1 MQFGASGSTVHGP
14 VETVKY
20 CEFGAR
26 GGGGERGGGG
36 GARGGGGERGGGGG
50 ARGGGGA
57 IGGKGGGGGGGG
69 FEHTRQPVET
79 PELSEV
85 HVIEPVP
92 NTMEGPTSPLKGT
105 SVPAVFGKLSL
116 SQHASVEKF
125 VAVMKLPMASEVGVM
140 EHVWLMA

>member
-1 MQFGASGSTVHGP
+1 MQFGAAGSTVHRP
-14 VETVKY
+14 VETVK
-20 CEFGAR
+20 CELGAR
-26 GGGGERGGGG
+26 GGGGCIGGGV
-36 GARGGGGERGGGGG
+36 
-50 ARGGGGA
+50 
-57 IGGKGGGGGGGG
+57 G

-79 PELSEV
+79 PEVSEV

-105 SVPAVFGKLSL
+105 SVPAALGKLSL
-116 SQHASVEKF
+116 SQHASVEKL

>member
-1 MQFGASGSTVHGP
+1 M
-14 VETVKY
+14 ETVK
-20 CEFGAR
+20 CELGAR
-26 GGGGERGGGG
+26 GGGGCIGGDGGGV
-36 GARGGGGERGGGGG
+36 
-50 ARGGGGA
+50 
-57 IGGKGGGGGGGG
+57 G

-79 PELSEV
+79 VEMSEV
-85 HVIEPVP
+85 HVIDPVP

>member
-20 CEFGAR
+20 CEF
-26 GGGGERGGGG
+26 

-79 PELSEV
+79 VKVSEV
-85 HVIEPVP
+85 HVMLPLPKVKA
-92 NTMEGPTSPLKGT
+92 EGPFASASPLKGT
-105 SVPAVFGKLSL
+105 SVPAALYILRKS
-116 SQHASVEKF
+116 
-125 VAVMKLPMASEVGVM
+125 
-140 EHVWLMA
+140 